1 MLDQF
6 AVKTSI
12 FTPLFERFV
21 QNWRQP
27 RRYLI
32 TLRDGESRVGIPLAH
47 TYASPEAPD
56 SFLLTWEE
64 GTFVAVPF
72 SDLDRVEEIMGD
84 APVWALAERSGGPR
98 ALPKF
103 GSARGRVLMAPDFDE
118 PLDDFADYMP

>member
-1 MLDQF
+1 MLDEF

-32 TLRDGESRVGIPLAH
+32 TLRGGESRLGIPLAH
-47 TYASPEAPD
+47 TYMRPEDPD
-56 SFLLTWEE
+56 TFLLRWQ
-64 GTFVAVPF
+64 GTFVAIPF
-72 SDLDRVEEIMGD
+72 SEIDRVEEIRGD
-84 APVWALAERSGGPR
+84 APLWTLAQSGGGLR
-98 ALPKF
+98 IRPKF